1 MGRSALGLLAI
12 SAVVGWP
19 SLAMPFRGDTALYL
33 TMASE
38 MDRGAVLYRDT
49 WDITNPGIFW
59 FDQLA
64 GTLFCF
70 DEEGVRT
77 LEWLWWTAF
86 AYAVSLASKR
96 AHGLDRLPLAPA
108 VLISGVYYF
117 TSYGTPFHLTKVEGL
132 AGFPIF
138 LAILFAARAADSGA
152 TAWRWWLAAGA
163 AGGVVVLFKCLFAA
177 GLLMPWC
184 YLLRRAARREGL
196 ERRRGPAL
204 GAGML
209 LAGMALALAPA
220 IRYFTVHGAGEIA
233 WKTAFEY
240 PRLFLAEGNRA
251 GVSRLALS
259 AKWFLNEYSFVGAT
273 AVLGY
278 FASRRAM
285 RDPCVA
291 ALALFFP
298 AAIGI
303 ILIQRTSWWSY
314 HFLLVG
320 IPASALA
327 AYSWPALAANVR
339 TALNRPLHFRER
351 AALGL
356 AAIILC
362 SPWLAPG
369 AFAYIHVASHGFGLT
384 ASNRRA
390 SRESLGTA
398 YEQAR
403 SETAWLHEPG
413 SRPGPIFVAGNP
425 SFYVF
430 ADRRPAT
437 AIHGWSLELYPQ
449 TIRDDLT
456 AQLKSA
462 EPVYIYVNRDPD
474 KIDDLLRERYP
485 ELVAWM
491 AEKYEVVR
499 QTRDGVW
506 YGKK

>member
-1 MGRSALGLLAI
+1 MWRSAFGLLAI
-12 SAVVGWP
+12 SAIVGWP

-33 TMASE
+33 NMASE
-38 MDRGAVLYRDT
+38 MDRGAVLYRDV

-64 GTLFCF
+64 GTLFGF

-77 LEWLWWTAF
+77 LEWIWWTGFAF
-86 AYAVSLASKR
+86 AVSLASKR

-132 AGFPIF
+132 AGFPIV
-138 LAILFAARAADSGA
+138 LAIGLAARASGSGT

-163 AGGVVVLFKCLFAA
+163 AGGVVVLFKFLFVAA
-177 GLLMPWC
+177 LVMPWC
-184 YLLRRAARREGL
+184 YLLWRGARREGHGGV
-196 ERRRGPAL
+196 RTAAL

-209 LAGMALALAPA
+209 LAGTALALAPA
-220 IRYFTVHGAGEIA
+220 IRYFAAHDA
-233 WKTAFEY
+233 WNSAWTTLVEY

-259 AKWFLNEYSFVGAT
+259 AKWFLDEYSFVGAT
-273 AVLGY
+273 AVLGA
-278 FASRRAM
+278 FASLRGT

-303 ILIQRTSWWSY
+303 ILVQRASWWSY
-314 HFLLVG
+314 HFLLLG

-327 AYSWPALAANVR
+327 AYTWPALAASVR
-339 TALNRPLHFRER
+339 SALNRPLHFRER
-351 AALGL
+351 GALAL
-356 AAIILC
+356 AAIVLC

-369 AFAYIHVASHGFGLT
+369 AFAYFHIASHGFGLT
-384 ASNRRA
+384 PAHRRA

-403 SETAWLHEPG
+403 SETAWLREPG
-413 SRPGPIFVAGNP
+413 SEPGPIFVAGNP
-425 SFYVF
+425 SFYAF

-437 AIHGWSLELYPQ
+437 AIHGWSLELYPR

-485 ELVAWM
+485 AVVAWM
-491 AEKYEVVR
+491 AEKYVVVR
-499 QTRDGVW
+499 RTRDGVW